1 MIHLFI
7 FVHHPVLQSQPMQQ
21 IQVKDRQFEL
31 YLPESQLEEAIIHMA
46 QEIQRDLSD
55 KDPLFLAVLNG
66 SFMFAA
72 SLMRKLGFPC
82 RISFVKLASY
92 SGTQSTEQVNQL
104 IGLNEGLAGQH
115 VVILEDIID
124 TGHTLSHM
132 LDVLKEKNPAS
143 VRIATLLFKPEAFV
157 HDYYLDYIGL
167 KIPTAFIVGY
177 GLDYDGY
184 GRNLPDIYRI
194 V

>member
-1 MIHLFI
+1 LFI
-7 FVHHPVLQSQPMQQ
+7 TGASISAYAADSGKRP
-21 IQVKDRQFEL
+21 QFEL

-55 KDPLFLAVLNG
+55 KDPCSWPSSMVRLCSLQ
-66 SFMFAA
+66 
-72 SLMRKLGFPC
+72 SLMRKLSFPC

-115 VVILEDIID
+115 VVISGRYHRYGTYAVSL
-124 TGHTLSHM
+124 

-143 VRIATLLFKPEAFV
+143 VRNRHPAFQA
-157 HDYYLDYIGL
+157 GTFR
-167 KIPTAFIVGY
+167 P
-177 GLDYDGY
+177 
-184 GRNLPDIYRI
+184 
-194 V
+194 